1 MKDSIQTGTRTL
13 RNMSIGIVC
22 IALLLGTYFTTNNYV
37 NGEIRTRDERIS
49 DLNNQ
54 VNSLQNLLE
63 EQKPHAEDLTR
74 QIRNLTGVV
83 KTLQTENEELTG
95 EVHQKQYQ
103 LLLAWHEIYVLRN
116 QTEKLKSQIAELERQ
131 NEVLTATAPPTG
143 IP

>member
-22 IALLLGTYFTTNNYV
+22 IALLLGTYFTTSNYV
-37 NGEIRTRDERIS
+37 NGEIRTRDERIG

-116 QTEKLKSQIAELERQ
+116 QTEKLKGQIAELERQ
-131 NEVLTATAPPTG
+131 NEVLRATPPPTG
-143 IP
+143 VP

>member
-1 MKDSIQTGTRTL
+1 MNDSIQNRKRTML
-13 RNMSIGIVC
+13 NMSIGLVC
-22 IALLLGTYFTTNNYV
+22 IALLLATYFTTSNYV
-37 NGEIRTRDERIS
+37 SREIRNRDEKIS

-63 EQKPHAEDLTR
+63 EQEPPGEDLVR

-95 EVHQKQYQ
+95 EIHQKQYQ

-116 QTEKLKSQIAELERQ
+116 QTEKLKGQIAELERQ
-131 NEVLTATAPPTG
+131 NEVLRATPPPTG
-143 IP
+143 VP

>member
-1 MKDSIQTGTRTL
+1 MNDSIQTRKRTL
-13 RNMSIGIVC
+13 QNLSIGIVC
-22 IALLLGTYFTTNNYV
+22 TALLLATYFTTGNYV
-37 NGEIRTRDERIS
+37 SREIRTRDEKIS

-63 EQKPHAEDLTR
+63 EQKPRAEDLTR

-83 KTLQTENEELTG
+83 KTLQTENEELAG

-116 QTEKLKSQIAELERQ
+116 QTEKLKGQIAELERQ
-131 NEVLTATAPPTG
+131 NEVLRATPPPTG
-143 IP
+143 VP

>member
-22 IALLLGTYFTTNNYV
+22 ITLLLGTYFTTSNYV
-37 NGEIRTRDERIS
+37 NGEIRTRDERIG

-116 QTEKLKSQIAELERQ
+116 QTEKLKGQIAELERQ
-131 NEVLTATAPPTG
+131 NEVLRATAPPTG
-143 IP
+143 AP

>member
-54 VNSLQNLLE
+54 VNSLQNHLE
-63 EQKPHAEDLTR
+63 EQKPHAEDLVR

-95 EVHQKQYQ
+95 EIHQKQYQ

-116 QTEKLKSQIAELERQ
+116 QTEKLKGQIAELERQ
-131 NEVLTATAPPTG
+131 NEVLRATAPPTG
-143 IP
+143 AP

>member
-1 MKDSIQTGTRTL
+1 
-13 RNMSIGIVC
+13 MSIGIVC
-22 IALLLGTYFTTNNYV
+22 MALLLATYFTTSNYV
-37 NGEIRTRDERIS
+37 NGEFLTRDEKIS

-63 EQKPHAEDLTR
+63 EQKPHAEDLDR

-116 QTEKLKSQIAELERQ
+116 QTEKLKGQIAELERQ
-131 NEVLTATAPPTG
+131 NEVLRATAPPTG
-143 IP
+143 AP

>member
-1 MKDSIQTGTRTL
+1 MNDSIQTRKRTL
-13 RNMSIGIVC
+13 QNLSIGIVC
-22 IALLLGTYFTTNNYV
+22 TALLLATYFTTGNYV
-37 NGEIRTRDERIS
+37 SREIRTRDEKIS

-63 EQKPHAEDLTR
+63 EQEPPGEDLVR

-95 EVHQKQYQ
+95 EIHQKQYQ

-116 QTEKLKSQIAELERQ
+116 QTEKLKGQIAELERQ
-131 NEVLTATAPPTG
+131 NEVLPATAPPTG
-143 IP
+143 AP

>member
-1 MKDSIQTGTRTL
+1 MNDSIQTRKRTL

-22 IALLLGTYFTTNNYV
+22 IALLLATYFTTGNYV
-37 NGEIRTRDERIS
+37 SREIRNRDEKIS

-63 EQKPHAEDLTR
+63 EQEPPGEDLVR

-95 EVHQKQYQ
+95 EVHQKQCQ

-116 QTEKLKSQIAELERQ
+116 QTEKLKGQIAELERQ
-131 NEVLTATAPPTG
+131 NEVLRATPPPTG
-143 IP
+143 VP

>member
-22 IALLLGTYFTTNNYV
+22 IALLLGTYFTTSNYV
-37 NGEIRTRDERIS
+37 NREIRTRDERIS
-49 DLNNQ
+49 ALNNQ

-63 EQKPHAEDLTR
+63 EQKPHAEDLTK

-131 NEVLTATAPPTG
+131 NEVLPATAPPTG

>member
-22 IALLLGTYFTTNNYV
+22 IALLLGTYFTTSNYV
-37 NGEIRTRDERIS
+37 NGEIRTRDERINA
-49 DLNNQ
+49 LNNQ

-116 QTEKLKSQIAELERQ
+116 QTEKLKGQIAELERQ
-131 NEVLTATAPPTG
+131 NEVLPATAPPTG
-143 IP
+143 AP